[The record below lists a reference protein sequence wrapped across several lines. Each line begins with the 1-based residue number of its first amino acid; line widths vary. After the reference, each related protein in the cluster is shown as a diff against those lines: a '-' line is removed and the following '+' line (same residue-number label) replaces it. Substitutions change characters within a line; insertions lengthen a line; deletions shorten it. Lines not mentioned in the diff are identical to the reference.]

1 MRLSGSTTT
10 LRPREG
16 GAIAIEFA
24 VVATLFVSLALGI
37 VDVGRAFYA
46 YDILAKSV
54 RAAARHVATG
64 KLDDAQRLAQAR
76 CIVLTGSPVLS
87 GSACSGTPQLPD
99 LSESTVTI
107 TILTPANTQG
117 VNDVLTG
124 VGTID
129 LVTVSVSGYPMSK
142 ITALLFPDLV
152 LGSISSTMP
161 NVNF

>member
-1 MRLSGSTTT
+1 MRSSSSPLTV
-10 LRPREG
+10 RRKCG

-24 VVATLFVSLALGI
+24 VVATLFVGLVLGI

-46 YDILAKSV
+46 YDVLAKSV

-64 KLDDAQRLAQAR
+64 KPDDAQRLAQAR
-76 CIVLTGSPVLS
+76 CIVLTGAPTLN
-87 GSACSGTPQLPD
+87 GTACSGKAQLPD

-107 TILTPANTQG
+107 TILTPANSQG

-129 LVTVSVSGYPMSK
+129 LITVSVSGYPMSK
-142 ITALLFPDLV
+142 ITSLLFPDLV